1 MGLIHGSLYG
11 LIWVTAADSVFM
23 CSSNAF
29 IDSWVTFG
37 FVVAHTRAFM
47 ESMMENGF
55 NWINFKVSGLG

>member
-1 MGLIHGSLYG
+1 MDPCLV
-11 LIWVTAADSVFM
+11 LIWVTAADSVLM
-23 CSSNAF
+23 YSINAS
-29 IDSWVTFG
+29 IDSGVTFG